1 MTNANAQQV
10 SITTDT
16 ATATINDNDTATLSI
31 NDVSVDEADGIAAF
45 TVTLTGNVQNN
56 FTIDY
61 STADN
66 TAIAAS
72 DYTAIPTTTL
82 TFGGANSNTQTFD
95 VTILENTI
103 AEPTETYFINLTNLV
118 TNGQTGISIADNQG
132 EGEILDNDALELS
145 IAGFTIT
152 ETETTQTANFTVTSN
167 IAAEEDIVFTLTTAD
182 ATAVDGNDYTAQAAQ
197 SYTLLA
203 GDTSINLPVDI
214 LGDLIAEPTET
225 FTGTIAV
232 TNANAQQV
240 SITTDTATGTI
251 NDNDALELSIAGF
264 TITETE
270 ATQTANFTVT
280 SNIAAE
286 EDIVFTLTTA
296 DATAV
301 DGNDYT
307 AQAAQSYT
315 LLAGDTSINLSVDIL
330 GDLIAEPTETFT
342 GTIAIT
348 NANAQQV
355 SITTNTATG
364 TIDDNDAL
372 ELSIAGFTI
381 TETEATQ
388 TANFT
393 VTSNIAAEEDI
404 VFTLTTADATA
415 VDGND
420 YTAQAAQSYTLLAG
434 DTSINLPVDILGDL
448 IAEPTETFTGTIA
461 ITNANAQQVSITTDT
476 ATATINDNNA
486 LELSIAGFTITE
498 TEATQTANFT
508 VTSNIAAEEDIVFT
522 LTTADATGVDGNDYT
537 AQAAQSYTLLAGD
550 TAINLPVDILGDLIA
565 EPTETFTGTIAVTN
579 ANAQQVSIT
588 TDTAT
593 ATINDNDALE
603 LSIAGFTITET
614 EATQTATL
622 P

>member
-31 NDVSVDEADGIAAF
+31 NDVSVDEADGIATF

-152 ETETTQTANFTVTSN
+152 ETEATQTANFTITSN

-203 GDTSINLPVDI
+203 GDTTINLPVDI

-251 NDNDALELSIAGF
+251 DDNDALELSIAGF

-270 ATQTANFTVT
+270 ATQTPNFTVT

-296 DATAV
+296 DATAI

-307 AQAAQSYT
+307 AQT
-315 LLAGDTSINLSVDIL
+315 LLK
-330 GDLIAEPTETFT
+330 
-342 GTIAIT
+342 AIP
-348 NANAQQV
+348 
-355 SITTNTATG
+355 
-364 TIDDNDAL
+364 
-372 ELSIAGFTI
+372 
-381 TETEATQ
+381 
-388 TANFT
+388 
-393 VTSNIAAEEDI
+393 
-404 VFTLTTADATA
+404 
-415 VDGND
+415 
-420 YTAQAAQSYTLLAG
+420 Y
-434 DTSINLPVDILGDL
+434 
-448 IAEPTETFTGTIA
+448 
-461 ITNANAQQVSITTDT
+461 
-476 ATATINDNNA
+476 
-486 LELSIAGFTITE
+486 
-498 TEATQTANFT
+498 
-508 VTSNIAAEEDIVFT
+508 
-522 LTTADATGVDGNDYT
+522 
-537 AQAAQSYTLLAGD
+537 
-550 TAINLPVDILGDLIA
+550 
-565 EPTETFTGTIAVTN
+565 
-579 ANAQQVSIT
+579 
-588 TDTAT
+588 
-593 ATINDNDALE
+593 
-603 LSIAGFTITET
+603 
-614 EATQTATL
+614 
-622 P
+622 